1 VTDNLAKALTRPKP
15 LVVDLDGTLVRS
27 DLLIET
33 AFAEL
38 GRRPAS
44 VLEIFAALLKGK
56 AALKHKIAGMGGF
69 DPSVLPYDQVV
80 LDVIAEARAEGRP
93 VYLASASTARL
104 VEAVAEHLGVFTGW
118 FASDENNNL
127 SGRSKADHLV
137 ATFGERG
144 FDYIGNDKPDLL
156 VWPQA
161 DKALTV
167 RADASVRRRL
177 AKVHNDIVHL
187 ESTAPTLKT
196 WIKLFRVHQYAKNAL
211 IFVPLATSH
220 SFGLGSIWAAGL
232 AFVAY
237 SLCASGVYV
246 LNDLVDLAAD
256 RGHPT
261 KRNRP
266 LANGSVP
273 LLQAVWTVPLLLFAG
288 LAIGAAVSWPFL
300 AVLVGYLGLTTS
312 YSFYLKRKMLIDVVV
327 LALLY
332 TVRVVGGAV
341 AVEVELSPWLLA
353 FSMFI
358 FTALALMKRF
368 IELAARLDANLSD
381 PSNRNYRIGDL
392 DVVMAL
398 AAAAGFNAVTV
409 LALYISSDK
418 VGELYSRP
426 HMLWAVCPLLMYWI
440 GRALMMAHRRLV
452 DDDPIVFAIKDR
464 VSRYVIVCIMI
475 VAALAV

>member
-1 VTDNLAKALTRPKP
+1 MAATP

-44 VLEIFAALLKGK
+44 ILDMFAALLKGK
-56 AALKHKIAGMGGF
+56 AALKHRIADMGAF
-69 DPSVLPYDQVV
+69 DPAALPYDTVV
-80 LDVIAEARAEGRP
+80 LDVIAEARAQGRP
-93 VYLASASTARL
+93 VYLASASTGRL
-104 VEAVAEHLGVFTGW
+104 VQAVADHLGVFDGW

-127 SGRSKADHLV
+127 SGKAKAEQLV
-137 ATFGERG
+137 AAFGDGG

-156 VWPQA
+156 VWPHA
-161 DKALTV
+161 HKALTI
-167 RADASVRRRL
+167 RANASVRRRL
-177 AKVHNDIVHL
+177 ADRHGGVEHL

-196 WIKLFRVHQYAKNAL
+196 WLKLIRVHQYAKNAL

-220 SFGLGSIWAAGL
+220 SFTLEAIWAAGL

-261 KRNRP
+261 KQNRP
-266 LANGSVP
+266 LASG
-273 LLQAVWTVPLLLFAG
+273 TVPLIHAVLAAPLLLAAG
-288 LAIGAAVSWPFL
+288 LALGAFVSWPF
-300 AVLVGYLGLTTS
+300 AGVLVAYLGLTTS
-312 YSFYLKRKMLIDVVV
+312 YSFYLKRKMLLDVIV
-327 LALLY
+327 LSLLY
-332 TVRVVGGAV
+332 TVRVLGGAV
-341 AVEVELSPWLLA
+341 AVGVELSPWLLA

-368 IELAARLDANLSD
+368 IELAARLDANLND

-409 LALYISSDK
+409 MALYINSDD
-418 VGELYSRP
+418 VDQLYTRP
-426 HMLWAVCPLLMYWI
+426 AMLWAICPLLMYWI

-452 DDDPIVFAIKDR
+452 DDDPIIFALKDR
-464 VSRYVIVCIMI
+464 VSRFVIAAMAV
-475 VAALAV
+475 VALLAI

>member
-1 VTDNLAKALTRPKP
+1 LKKATEGPKP

-44 VLEIFAALLKGK
+44 AVEMFAALLKGK
-56 AALKHKIAGMGGF
+56 AALKHKIAGMGAF
-69 DPSVLPYDQVV
+69 DPAVLPYDQVV
-80 LDVIAEARAEGRP
+80 LEVIAEARAAGRP
-93 VYLASASTARL
+93 VYLASASSARL
-104 VEAVAEHLGVFTGW
+104 VQAVAEHLGLFTGW
-118 FASDENNNL
+118 FGSDESNNL
-127 SGRSKADHLV
+127 AGEAKAEQLV
-137 ATFGERG
+137 AAFGERG

-156 VWPQA
+156 VWPHA

-167 RADASVRRRL
+167 RANPSVRRRL
-177 AKVHNDIVHL
+177 ARTHSDIAHL
-187 ESTAPTLKT
+187 ESVKPTLKT

-220 SFGLGSIWAAGL
+220 SFDLGSIWAAGL

-266 LANGSVP
+266 LANGSLP
-273 LLQAVWTVPLLLFAG
+273 LLQAVLTVPLLLVAG

-300 AVLVGYLGLTTS
+300 AVLAGYLALTTS
-312 YSFYLKRKMLIDVVV
+312 YSFWLKRKMLIDVVV

-341 AVEVELSPWLLA
+341 AIGVELSPWLLA

-358 FTALALMKRF
+358 FTALALMKRY
-368 IELAARLDANLSD
+368 IELAARLDANLAD

-426 HMLWAVCPLLMYWI
+426 HVLWAVCPLLMYWI

-464 VSRYVIVCIMI
+464 VSRYVIACILI
-475 VAALAV
+475 AAAAAV